1 MRDEARNNTSLRVPR
16 TCYWIAQEHL
26 TGGNGGKYPSS
37 TAEPS
42 TDEHTL
48 HGWVCRQQAAHTTSR
63 VWHEDGDAGMSAE
76 RTAQLETLPDW
87 EWRGAVE
94 ALEKVLTRDALARVL
109 AETSPSELGD
119 TVLPNG
125 KTLQYVLAHGGK
137 TLASALSAHAEAT
150 DIKRVYSALARH
162 VWRSLL
168 VLQATHAAWA
178 ARLIELEARSPPLG
192 HSAST

>member
-1 MRDEARNNTSLRVPR
+1 M
-16 TCYWIAQEHL
+16 QEHVKR
-26 TGGNGGKYPSS
+26 TDGKYPSRK
-37 TAEPS
+37 AVAG
-42 TDEHTL
+42 TDENTL
-48 HGWVCRQQAAHTTSR
+48 AAWVSRQQAAH
-63 VWHEDGDAGMSAE
+63 VCEGGAGYPKPRAE
-76 RTAQLETLPDW
+76 QLEAVPDW
-87 EWRGAVE
+87 EWRIDGCESLEALE
-94 ALEKVLTRDALARVL
+94 KALEKVLTRDALARVL

-168 VLQATHAAWA
+168 VLQATNAAWA